1 MRWLAREAFI
11 VDQDQAKTLVGQR
24 AAELV
29 EDGQLL
35 GLGTGSTVAKLLDAL
50 ATRIEDEGIEVV
62 GVPTSQDT
70 QARCEKLGIPTTT
83 LEAQPR
89 LDLCLDGADEVAPG
103 LQLIKGG
110 GGALFR
116 EKVVA
121 SASDRFVVIV
131 DTSKEVQALG
141 TGFDLPI
148 EVVPYAR
155 PVVEGRLA
163 DLSPT
168 VRESGGHP
176 FTTDNGNHILDLA
189 TGPIEDPHHLAD
201 RLAEEV
207 GVLEHGLFLD
217 MADTCLVAG
226 PGGVQTRTT

>member
-1 MRWLAREAFI
+1 M
-11 VDQDQAKTLVGQR
+11 DQDQAKALVGKR
-24 AAELV
+24 AAGLV
-29 EDGQLL
+29 EDGQVL
-35 GLGTGSTVAKLLDAL
+35 GLGTGSTVAKLLEAL
-50 ATRIEDEGIEVV
+50 GERTRSEGLEVV

-83 LEAQPR
+83 LEDHPR
-89 LDLCLDGADEVAPG
+89 LDLCIDGADEVAPG

-131 DTSKEVQALG
+131 DRSKEVDRLG
-141 TGFDLPI
+141 QGFDLPV

-155 PVVEGRLA
+155 PVVQRRLE
-163 DLSPT
+163 DLAPNLRQSD
-168 VRESGGHP
+168 GHP
-176 FTTDNGNHILDLA
+176 FTTDNGNLILDLA
-189 TGPIEDPHHLAD
+189 TGPIDDPRGLAD
-201 RLAEEV
+201 RLTEEV

-217 MADTCLVAG
+217 MADVCLVAG
-226 PGGVQTRTT
+226 ADGVRQRTD